1 MTKLTRYVKDQIKY
15 GVKDKNQIFI
25 IYIYI
30 YIFSYLFNKE
40 ICVKLGVNLGV
51 MERSF
56 IHFSLE
62 KEKNMIN

>member
-1 MTKLTRYVKDQIKY
+1 MTKLTRYVRDQIKY
-15 GVKDKNQIFI
+15 GVKDKDQIFI
-25 IYIYI
+25 IYI

-56 IHFSLE
+56 INFSLE